1 MSSHLKN
8 LISYH
13 DAPVST
19 ISYLVHSLLSKKISE
34 DGYKVSISGTGAD
47 ELLTGY
53 YDHYNLQLYNL
64 KDSIFYQN
72 KLKDWRKYISP
83 IVRNPFL
90 KNPNL
95 YIDNPSSREHIYL
108 DNHIFSKFL
117 NKNFK
122 ESFVEHFY
130 SENLLHNRMMN
141 ELFHEGSRVVLNQDD
156 LNSMLYSVE
165 NRSPYLDRSLAEFSY
180 SIPTHLLIQDG
191 YGKFIL
197 RESVK
202 NILNDKVRLDRQKK
216 GFNAS
221 INTIFDFK
229 EKKLKEELLE
239 DSDFFQLVNKSE
251 FKILMNKRKLKNSE
265 NKLLFSLINVK
276 YFIDGQNEH

>member
-90 KNPNL
+90 KIQI
-95 YIDNPSSREHIYL
+95 YILIIHHLEN
-108 DNHIFSKFL
+108 IF
-117 NKNFK
+117 
-122 ESFVEHFY
+122 
-130 SENLLHNRMMN
+130 
-141 ELFHEGSRVVLNQDD
+141 
-156 LNSMLYSVE
+156 
-165 NRSPYLDRSLAEFSY
+165 
-180 SIPTHLLIQDG
+180 I
-191 YGKFIL
+191 
-197 RESVK
+197 
-202 NILNDKVRLDRQKK
+202 
-216 GFNAS
+216 
-221 INTIFDFK
+221 
-229 EKKLKEELLE
+229 
-239 DSDFFQLVNKSE
+239 
-251 FKILMNKRKLKNSE
+251 
-265 NKLLFSLINVK
+265 
-276 YFIDGQNEH
+276 